1 MLNSLIIIVV
11 CCCVSGPVGYFLAGL
26 RKARRTQPEAT
37 NDDDDRKSGN
47 DVELMV
53 SSLYELTSHVDL
65 QVGQHTDRVS
75 EITNTLEPPNDV
87 GSTVIAVAG
96 KMLVS
101 ANKKLQQDLVE
112 AKQEIQRQRDAM
124 AACMME
130 SQTDAL
136 TSIANRRGLDH
147 ELIRAF
153 AIRRRTGM
161 TFSMLFID
169 IDHFKR
175 VNDKYGHMVGDQLLK
190 SFSRRL
196 ISTFRESDFV
206 ARFGG
211 EEFVAI
217 LPQTTLEEACKAAE
231 RIRSIISSTTH
242 SIGDLEICVTTSIG
256 IKEVQVGETEAELIQ
271 RADKALYAAKNGGRD
286 CSYYHD
292 GVMCH
297 RYIPEVVEVEE
308 EAADSS
314 AELVAADASSSP
326 LSVS

>member
-1 MLNSLIIIVV
+1 
-11 CCCVSGPVGYFLAGL
+11 
-26 RKARRTQPEAT
+26 
-37 NDDDDRKSGN
+37 
-47 DVELMV
+47 MV
-53 SSLYELTSHVDL
+53 SSLYELTSQVDL
-65 QVGQHTDRVS
+65 QVGQHTDRVT
-75 EITNTLEPPNDV
+75 EITHTLEPPNDV

-96 KMLVS
+96 KM
-101 ANKKLQQDLVE
+101 
-112 AKQEIQRQRDAM
+112 QRQRDAM

-136 TSIANRRGLDH
+136 TGIANRRGLDH

-153 AIRRRTGM
+153 AMRRRTGT
-161 TFSMLFID
+161 TFSILFID

-196 ISTFRESDFV
+196 VSTFRESDFV

-217 LPQTTLEEACKAAE
+217 LPQATLEEACKAAE

-256 IKEVQVGETEAELIQ
+256 IKEVQLGETESELIQ

-297 RYIPEVVEVEE
+297 RYIPEVEE
-308 EAADSS
+308 ETADTSE
-314 AELVAADASSSP
+314 AMLGADASSSP
-326 LSVS
+326 LAVS

>member
-1 MLNSLIIIVV
+1 MPNLLFTIVV
-11 CCCVSGPVGYFLAGL
+11 CCLGCFIGYMLAK
-26 RKARRTQPEAT
+26 RQPT
-37 NDDDDRKSGN
+37 NHSRADSGN
-47 DVELMV
+47 DEEGRKSEKDVQLMV

-65 QVGQHTDRVS
+65 KVGHHTDCVS
-75 EITNTLEPPNDV
+75 EITDTLEPPNKV
-87 GSTVIAVAG
+87 SSSVIGVAG

-101 ANKKLQQDLVE
+101 ANKKLQHDLVE
-112 AKQEIQRQRDAM
+112 ARQEIQRQRDAM
-124 AACMME
+124 AACMTE

-147 ELIRAF
+147 ELVRAF

-175 VNDKYGHMVGDQLLK
+175 VNDKHGHMVGDQLLK
-190 SFSRRL
+190 SLSRRL
-196 ISTFRESDFV
+196 VSTFRESDFV

-256 IKEVQVGETEAELIQ
+256 IKEVQLGETESELIQ

-297 RYIPEVVEVEE
+297 RYIPEVEE
-308 EAADSS
+308 QPADSS
-314 AELVAADASSSP
+314 DELVASESSPAP